1 MGMLSGVKR
10 TMDIGMLEKR
20 VTLDG
25 LCVGPVYTLEKV
37 ARSGIKP
44 YIDQVFTFEEAE
56 LAYQTLKGGQHFG
69 KVVIQF

>member
-1 MGMLSGVKR
+1 MLSGCNG
-10 TMDIGMLEKR
+10 TIDIGILEKR
-20 VTLDG
+20 ITLQG
-25 LCVGPVYTLEKV
+25 IYVGPVSTLEKV